1 MEKIR
6 MNNKADSFENIK
18 TKRNIYGKDKSKGN
32 QDSFIKTL
40 RKNKANYRKN
50 RLEELEEEEQE
61 LYDYDEE

>member
-1 MEKIR
+1 